1 MKLKDWR
8 KRAQAGDILA
18 VLTAAS
24 VVFGEHELERTSPD
38 VESTERVTT
47 DITAHGAIIKGHGKS
62 PLAFARGIL
71 NQEKQGAG

>member
-8 KRAQAGDILA
+8 KRAQARDIILA
-18 VLTAAS
+18 VLTAAF

-47 DITAHGAIIKGHGKS
+47 DVTAHGAIIKGHGKF
-62 PLAFARGIL
+62 PLAFAR
-71 NQEKQGAG
+71 